1 MKKKIVAVAL
11 ALSTSLWAT
20 GSYNTADRIKDM
32 QTMAKAMQDIQNG
45 FFYNNFDMIKEG
57 ANRLAD
63 AVERTQPPLEEEEEK
78 DVMTRYVNN
87 KVQMTN
93 GIKKQINQKIKTL
106 LERFEAG
113 DAKQAIQAYTK
124 ITKECMSCHT
134 QLRKW

>member
-1 MKKKIVAVAL
+1 MRKKMVWVAL
-11 ALSTSLWAT
+11 ALSTSLWAA
-20 GSYNTADRIKDM
+20 GSYDSAQRIKDM
-32 QTMAKAMQDIQNG
+32 QVMAKAMQDIQNG

-57 ANRLAD
+57 SDRLAD
-63 AVERTQPPLEEEEEK
+63 AVERVQPPLEEAEEK
-78 DVMTRYVNN
+78 DVMTRYANN

-93 GIKKQINQKIKTL
+93 GIKKQINQKIKTM

-113 DAKQAIQAYTK
+113 DAQQAIQAYTK

>member
-1 MKKKIVAVAL
+1 MKKIALVAL
-11 ALSTSLWAT
+11 TCSTMIWAAGT
-20 GSYNTADRIKDM
+20 YSTADRIKDM

-45 FFYNNFDMIKEG
+45 FFYNNFDMIKIG
-57 ANRLAD
+57 ADKLANT
-63 AVERTQPPLEEEEEK
+63 VEKVQPPLEETEEK

-106 LERFEAG
+106 IERFEKG
-113 DAKQAIQAYTK
+113 DTAQAIQAYTK
-124 ITKECMSCHT
+124 ITKECMKCHT